1 MLSQAQSLKVF
12 SGEIGRLSR
21 KFSQEM
27 NSTNEQFGVQK
38 KKRNVAKFPYETRA
52 LSLRPRVLALKFRIL
67 NTLRIIVASD
77 GSFLVKA
84 A

>member
-38 KKRNVAKFPYETRA
+38 KKRNVAIEGRDRGSSLSKFSNILY
-52 LSLRPRVLALKFRIL
+52 VLECEP
-67 NTLRIIVASD
+67 
-77 GSFLVKA
+77 
-84 A
+84 